1 MALFRILKT
10 ITMNLKYYNTTWFV
24 ITILV
29 ISIPLDYVSNYL
41 EDWIMKKWM
50 LKDIYNYLSTFSTI
64 SLLTLSIS
72 FMNSFLWKVKLSEYR
87 LFKWLVDIPNLNGR
101 YEGILESSY
110 KDRTTKA
117 NITKK
122 CVIEI
127 VQNASKI
134 TVNSYYADE
143 DGTETSKSESFS
155 EEIIKKN
162 NGFYDLYYIFTN
174 KPDILNEGLSNHSGT
189 CKLTFYPEDKKL
201 EGEYYNDRL
210 CKGKISV
217 KFTDKHI
224 KGKFY

>member
-1 MALFRILKT
+1 MA
-10 ITMNLKYYNTTWFV
+10 MNFKYYNTTWLI

-29 ISIPLDYVSNYL
+29 ISIPIDYISNYL

-50 LKDIYNYLSTFSTI
+50 LKDIYKYLGTFSTI
-64 SLLTLSIS
+64 SLLTLLIS
-72 FMNSFLWKVKLSEYR
+72 FINRFLWKFKLLGYR
-87 LFKWLVDIPNLNGR
+87 LFIWLVDVPDLNGR
-101 YEGILESSY
+101 YEGILESSFLNSV
-110 KDRTTKA
+110 TNENTK
-117 NITKK
+117 KK

-127 VQNASKI
+127 DQNASKI
-134 TVNSYYADE
+134 TINSYYADE
-143 DGTETSKSESFS
+143 NGIETSKSESIS

-201 EGEYYNDRL
+201 EGEYYNARL

-224 KGKFY
+224 KGKF

>member
-10 ITMNLKYYNTTWFV
+10 TTMNLKYYNTTWFV

-72 FMNSFLWKVKLSEYR
+72 FINSFLWKVKLSEYR

-101 YEGILESSY
+101 YEGILESSFVNSV
-110 KDRTTKA
+110 TNENTK
-117 NITKK
+117 KK

-134 TVNSYYADE
+134 TINSYYADV
-143 DGTETSKSESFS
+143 DGIKTSKSESVS

-162 NGFYDLYYIFTN
+162 NGFYDLYYIYIN
-174 KPDILNEGLSNHSGT
+174 ESDILNEGLNNHSGA
-189 CKLTFYPEDKKL
+189 CKLTFYPQEKKL
-201 EGEYYNDRL
+201 EGEYYNDRP

-217 KFTDKHI
+217 KFTSKHI
-224 KGKFY
+224 EGKF